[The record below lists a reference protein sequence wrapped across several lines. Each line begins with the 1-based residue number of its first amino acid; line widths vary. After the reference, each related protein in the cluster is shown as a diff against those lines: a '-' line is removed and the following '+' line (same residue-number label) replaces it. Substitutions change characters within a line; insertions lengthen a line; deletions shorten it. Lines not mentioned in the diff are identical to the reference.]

1 MFVPNSKPKDM
12 AKSILKHSLTYG
24 LIAGVI
30 VAVLMTVSMWIY
42 YKNPDLEPTTVWGY
56 ASMILAFSMMFV
68 GVKNYRDKVN
78 GGSISFG
85 KAFKIG
91 LVITLIGSTIYVITW
106 LIMFYGFMPDYI
118 DKYIAAMLKQASE
131 SGASA
136 AELAAQTQEMAAM
149 SEWIKNP
156 FFMVLMTYMEI
167 LPVGLIV
174 ALLSALVLRRKPQ
187 VVAA

>member
-1 MFVPNSKPKDM
+1 M
-12 AKSILKHSLTYG
+12 AKNILKHSLTYG
-24 LIAGVI
+24 LLSGAI
-30 VAVLMTVSMWIY
+30 VAVAMTVSISIY
-42 YKNPDLEPTTVWGY
+42 YQNPDLEPVWGY

-68 GVKNYRDKVN
+68 GIKNYRDKVN

-91 LVITLIGSTIYVITW
+91 LVITLIGSTIYVVTW
-106 LIMFYGFMPDYI
+106 LIMYYGFIPDYI
-118 DKYIAAMLKQASE
+118 DKYIDLMLKQAAA

-136 AELAAQTQEMAAM
+136 TELAQQTQEMAEM
-149 SEWIKNP
+149 REWIKNP
-156 FFMVLMTYMEI
+156 IFLVLMTYMEI

-187 VVAA
+187 MAA